1 MNDIFDSHTRSLTS
15 PPENGTAVI
24 PDNSTDL
31 VHVTRA
37 IYVGGGGDLALRLL
51 DGTDLVFANVAAG
64 SLLPIPGG
72 TGCWRRGPRPHGLW
86 GCGKGLPA

>member
-51 DGTDLVFANVAAG
+51 DGTGSGLCQCCRRIAFAD
-64 SLLPIPGG
+64 PGRHRVLATG
-72 TGCWRRGPRPHGLW
+72 TTATRIVGLW
-86 GCGKGLPA
+86 